1 MPPAR
6 SGPSLHPITVCNTS
20 LDFERRYK
28 RKKVGECHAVV
39 GYIKRFDGGF
49 LLQSGYTE
57 GRYTDV
63 GAASPE
69 EAYTRRENI
78 IVR

>member
-1 MPPAR
+1 M
-6 SGPSLHPITVCNTS
+6 
-20 LDFERRYK
+20 
-28 RKKVGECHAVV
+28 V

-63 GAASPE
+63 GAVSPE